1 MIKELKGAILVIS
14 GPSGCGKST
23 LLKEIY
29 KNIPNYYFSISTTTR
44 ALRGEEEDGV
54 DYHFVS
60 QEEFEKNIKDDKFLE
75 YAKVHNNYYG
85 TMLEPITKA
94 LNDGKLVIFDIDVQG
109 HRILRKKLDK
119 LITSVFITTPTL
131 KILEQRLIA
140 RDTDSAEM
148 IQKRVQNAKVEIE
161 SFTDY
166 DYLIV
171 NDNIHKA
178 SKEILAIANIA
189 RAKTKIFDKKSIV
202 EKLHKQLNYIFI
214 F

>member
-109 HRILRKKLDK
+109 HKILRKKLGN

-202 EKLHKQLNYIFI
+202 ENWINS
-214 F
+214 

>member
-131 KILEQRLIA
+131 KIIVMKKIVVVGGNFAGSTAALEL
-140 RDTDSAEM
+140 
-148 IQKRVQNAKVEIE
+148 KRKMKDKVQDMPLNLLKILLEKMKFLLEE
-161 SFTDY
+161 S
-166 DYLIV
+166 V
-171 NDNIHKA
+171 AMKHNPKH
-178 SKEILAIANIA
+178 
-189 RAKTKIFDKKSIV
+189 
-202 EKLHKQLNYIFI
+202 
-214 F
+214 

>member
-148 IQKRVQNAKVEIE
+148 IQKRVQNAKVELNHL
-161 SFTDY
+161 
-166 DYLIV
+166 LIM
-171 NDNIHKA
+171 
-178 SKEILAIANIA
+178 
-189 RAKTKIFDKKSIV
+189 TT
-202 EKLHKQLNYIFI
+202 
-214 F
+214 

>member
-109 HRILRKKLDK
+109 HRILKKNW
-119 LITSVFITTPTL
+119 TS
-131 KILEQRLIA
+131 
-140 RDTDSAEM
+140 
-148 IQKRVQNAKVEIE
+148 
-161 SFTDY
+161 
-166 DYLIV
+166 
-171 NDNIHKA
+171 
-178 SKEILAIANIA
+178 
-189 RAKTKIFDKKSIV
+189 
-202 EKLHKQLNYIFI
+202 
-214 F
+214 

>member
-1 MIKELKGAILVIS
+1 MK
-14 GPSGCGKST
+14 
-23 LLKEIY
+23 
-29 KNIPNYYFSISTTTR
+29 
-44 ALRGEEEDGV
+44 
-54 DYHFVS
+54 
-60 QEEFEKNIKDDKFLE
+60 KNIKDDKFLE

-109 HRILRKKLDK
+109 HKILRKKLDN

-202 EKLHKQLNYIFI
+202 ENWINS
-214 F
+214 

>member
-119 LITSVFITTPTL
+119 LITSVFITTPSL
-131 KILEQRLIA
+131 EILEERLNS
-140 RDTDSAEM
+140 RNTDNKDVIE
-148 IQKRVQNAKVEIE
+148 KRIKNAKGEVEY
-161 SFTDY
+161 FQDY
-166 DYLIV
+166 DYLII
-171 NDNIHKA
+171 NDNLEVA
-178 SKEILAIANIA
+178 SKQLVSIANIA
-189 RAKTKIFDKKSIV
+189 RIKTKLFEKNIIFCVSK
-202 EKLHKQLNYIFI
+202 N
-214 F
+214 

>member
-178 SKEILAIANIA
+178 SKEIFALAIFAIA
-189 RAKTKIFDKKSIV
+189 KISL
-202 EKLHKQLNYIFI
+202 EAL
-214 F
+214 

>member
-60 QEEFEKNIKDDKFLE
+60 QEEYE
-75 YAKVHNNYYG
+75 KVHNNYYG

-140 RDTDSAEM
+140 RDTDSTEM

-178 SKEILAIANIA
+178 SKEILAIAYIA
-189 RAKTKIFDKKSIV
+189 RAKTKIFDTKIKI
-202 EKLHKQLNYIFI
+202 
-214 F
+214 

>member
-1 MIKELKGAILVIS
+1 MSVKFDFYSFLR
-14 GPSGCGKST
+14 KS
-23 LLKEIY
+23 
-29 KNIPNYYFSISTTTR
+29 
-44 ALRGEEEDGV
+44 RGEEEDGV

-109 HRILRKKLDK
+109 HRILRKKLDN

-148 IQKRVQNAKVEIE
+148 IQKEFKM
-161 SFTDY
+161 
-166 DYLIV
+166 L
-171 NDNIHKA
+171 K
-178 SKEILAIANIA
+178 
-189 RAKTKIFDKKSIV
+189 
-202 EKLHKQLNYIFI
+202 
-214 F
+214 